1 MGGSRAHVTL
11 ISRAEPTVRAMT
23 TPSRLRSRACSAPL
37 ALGLALVSLAATA
50 QPGDAHTKAA
60 AKPSIK
66 ITGISVNRFNAE
78 PNTKITYHP
87 NNPPNACYDIGGAD
101 QDPTQTTVVFFISA
115 VGVPANAPTTVKFVT
130 PWNTLSFP
138 TTAGSTEQFSKTWFR
153 NKGHGVAAIFGGSDA
168 PDNFY
173 KYDDEGTGSNA
184 FNCSY
189 SVTTTVKVHGKLL
202 HAHGT
207 LKVDCVA

>member
-1 MGGSRAHVTL
+1 
-11 ISRAEPTVRAMT
+11 MT
-23 TPSRLRSRACSAPL
+23 TSFRLRSRAAAAAL
-37 ALGLALVSLAATA
+37 ALALASALLGAAA
-50 QPGDAHTKAA
+50 QQSDAHTTA
-60 AKPSIK
+60 AKPSLK
-66 ITGISVNRFNAE
+66 ITGISVNEFNAQ
-78 PNTKITYHP
+78 PNTKITYQP

-138 TTAGSTEQFSKTWFR
+138 STAGSTERFSKTWFR

-184 FNCSY
+184 FNGFY

-202 HAHGT
+202 RAHGT
-207 LKVDCVA
+207 LKIDCAD